1 MPNSKKLPHAE
12 RKAKKRASR
21 KALKAIECGLTHTQR
36 TALRR
41 ARKEKHIGVKAFL
54 AKAK

>member
-1 MPNSKKLPHAE
+1 MPNTKSLSHAD
-12 RKAKKRASR
+12 RKMKKRAGR
-21 KALKAIECGLTHTQR
+21 KALKAIESGLSHTQR

-41 ARKEKHIGVKAFL
+41 ARAEKHVGVKAFL